1 MVAGRLMAKI
11 GTIGAI
17 LLSAALAAG
26 CGRSDDPA
34 TDTGGPAKE
43 AGCLLTMG
51 WEPWEPYQYLSPTGE
66 IWGFDIQLARTISER
81 AGCRIEFER
90 DSWTALL
97 EKIASGEIDFIGGAT
112 ATPEREAFALFS
124 DPYRSEDFALYV
136 RSGDVSRWSG
146 GELRDLLESGMRIGV
161 TDSYVYGDEITALQ
175 DDPEFADGFV
185 PAATGDVN
193 VSRLLDGAVD
203 GFIEDIFVA
212 TASIRREGLEE
223 EIAVH
228 PLVLEAG
235 DKVRYMF
242 SRASTTQD
250 MVARFNDALREI
262 RASGRYT
269 EIEDRYLR

>member
-1 MVAGRLMAKI
+1 MAKL

-17 LLSAALAAG
+17 LLGIAFAAG
-26 CGRSDDPA
+26 CGRSEDPGTESGA
-34 TDTGGPAKE
+34 PAE
-43 AGCLLTMG
+43 QADCVLTMG

-66 IWGFDIQLARTISER
+66 IWGFDVQLARTIGER
-81 AGCRIEFER
+81 AGCRIEYER
-90 DSWTALL
+90 DSWAALL
-97 EKIASGEIDFIGGAT
+97 EKIASGEIDFISGAT
-112 ATPEREAFALFS
+112 ATPERETFALFS

-136 RSGDVSRWSG
+136 RSGDVARWTG
-146 GELRDLLESGMRIGV
+146 GELPDLLESGMRIGV

-175 DDPEFADGFV
+175 DDPEFADRFV
-185 PAATGDVN
+185 PAASGDVN
-193 VSRLLDGAVD
+193 LSRLLDGAVD

-228 PLVLEAG
+228 PLVLEPGG
-235 DKVRYMF
+235 DVRFMF
-242 SRASTTQD
+242 SRASTTED
-250 MVARFNDALREI
+250 MVARFNDALGEI

>member
-1 MVAGRLMAKI
+1 MAKL

-17 LLSAALAAG
+17 LLGIALAAG
-26 CGRSDDPA
+26 CGRSDDSA
-34 TDTGGPAKE
+34 TEIGDQAQKTA
-43 AGCLLTMG
+43 CLLTMG

-66 IWGFDIQLARTISER
+66 IWGFDVQLARTIGEN

-90 DSWTALL
+90 DSWAALL
-97 EKIASGEIDFIGGAT
+97 EKIASGDIDFISGAT

-136 RSGDVSRWSG
+136 RSGDVTRWSG
-146 GELRDLLESGMRIGV
+146 AELRELLESGMRIGV

-175 DDPEFADGFV
+175 DDPQFADSFV

-193 VSRLLDGAVD
+193 ISRLLDGAVD

-228 PLVLEAG
+228 PLVLETGAE
-235 DKVRYMF
+235 VRFMF
-242 SRASTTQD
+242 SRASTTED
-250 MVARFNDALREI
+250 VVARFNDALEQI
-262 RASGRYT
+262 RTSGRYT